1 MKLLNLNHLE
11 MVLEALDIKY
21 QEATDEQIL
30 SWLDKEDIVT
40 PTASASGEIYTT
52 NNNEIYIL

>member
-1 MKLLNLNHLE
+1 MPLINLSHLE
-11 MVLEALDIKY
+11 MVLSAIDAKFAE
-21 QEATDEQIL
+21 TSDEQLLLWL
-30 SWLDKEDIVT
+30 SNEGMVK

>member
-1 MKLLNLNHLE
+1 MALITLEHLG
-11 MVLEALDIKY
+11 MVLDALDIKY
-21 QEATDEQIL
+21 AEATDEQII
-30 SWLDKEDIVT
+30 SWLNEESIVT

>member
-1 MKLLNLNHLE
+1 MNITELAMLKKMVDGSNLQ
-11 MVLEALDIKY
+11 V
-21 QEATDEQIL
+21 ATDEQIL

>member
-11 MVLEALDIKY
+11 MVLNALDIKY

-30 SWLDKEDIVT
+30 SWLDKEGIVT
-40 PTASASGEIYTT
+40 PTASANGEIYTT

>member
-1 MKLLNLNHLE
+1 MLLS
-11 MVLEALDIKY
+11 AIDTKIKA
-21 QEATDEQIL
+21 ATKEVPDEQFL
-30 SWLDKEDIVT
+30 AWLNNENIVT

>member
-1 MKLLNLNHLE
+1 MNIVELAMLKKMAGGSNLR
-11 MVLEALDIKY
+11 V
-21 QEATDEQIL
+21 ATDEQIL
-30 SWLDKEDIVT
+30 SWLNKEDIVT